1 MEIRTFLREMS
12 SDAQT
17 KYFATL
23 GDNVPAEIALAVLEL
38 PPEFSG
44 VPKSR
49 YDLLSASA
57 LESQHGPEIAEIAEL
72 EEAIA
77 AAESAVETG
86 RDEVRLEA
94 GALDERTFNEL
105 AAPVEGKHDAPWL
118 RRHTDIRGVEEIRV
132 VDLDR
137 GVERLA
143 KPEEIEP
150 GVFYTNFDG
159 TSNGEWHDETAG

>member
-1 MEIRTFLREMS
+1 MEVRIFLREMS
-12 SDAQT
+12 SDAQAR
-17 KYFATL
+17 YFATL
-23 GDNVPAEIALAVLEL
+23 GDNVPTEIALAVLEL

-49 YDLLSASA
+49 HDLLSASA
-57 LESQHGPEIAEIAEL
+57 LETQHGAEIAEIAEL

-94 GALDERTFNEL
+94 GGLDERKFNQL
-105 AAPVEGKHDAPWL
+105 AAPVEAKHDAPWL
-118 RRHTDIRGVEEIRV
+118 RRHTDIRGAQEIRV
-132 VDLDR
+132 VDVDR

-143 KPEEIEP
+143 TSEEIEQ
-150 GVFYTNFDG
+150 GVFYKNFD
-159 TSNGEWHDETAG
+159 EYKERRVA